1 MKRGMILVEALGPNG
16 MPCGADVLDLDD
28 ESFRLF
34 VLNVFWQKGA
44 VAAIDPSEVTGQDIQ
59 LRMRSGAVPVI
70 PFEQLIE
77 EHNARVAAAA
87 AAKPA
92 TADPVEE

>member
-16 MPCGADVLDLDD
+16 MPCGADALDLDD

-34 VLNVFWQKGA
+34 VLNVLWQKGA
-44 VAAIDPSEVTGQDIQ
+44 VVAVDPSEVQGNDIQ

-77 EHNARVAAAA
+77 EHNARVAAASQA
-87 AAKPA
+87 EK
-92 TADPVEE
+92 ADSGAV

>member
-16 MPCGADVLDLDD
+16 MPCGADALDLDD

-34 VLNVFWQKGA
+34 VLNVLWQKGA
-44 VAAIDPSEVTGQDIQ
+44 VVAVDPAEVAGDDIQ

-70 PFEQLIE
+70 PFERLIE

-87 AAKPA
+87 QAEKAEPESK
-92 TADPVEE
+92 